1 MLKEF
6 IIMSNKQT
14 IKNKTFQVTKEVID
28 NLIALINEK
37 EVDEINNT
45 LHGLHP
51 SDAAEILS
59 NLPEKSRFDL
69 VMLEM
74 IELKPDIIVE
84 LNNALQKEILNNL
97 PTNKVVKIVNELES
111 DNALQI
117 VSNLSEKKKIDVY
130 EKIPSKDKQ
139 LIEKVLKIYSEDS
152 AARLMQAE
160 YCSVSP
166 NWTVGE
172 TIDYLRE
179 NDGLPKEFLQ
189 IFIID
194 HDGKLIGSV
203 PSSRVLRNP
212 RNIKMNTIMDETSV
226 LINGDMDKEEVGNLF
241 EQYNLVSAGVVDRN
255 KKLIG
260 MITADDILTVVKEE
274 VEEDTFKL
282 AGVQDEEITDNAFKV
297 TKKRFIWLLINL
309 FTAVIAS
316 RVIGLFD
323 GNIEKVVALA
333 ILMPI
338 VASMGGNAATQT
350 LAVTVR
356 LLATK
361 ELIADNLIK
370 IINKEFLVGFLNGLL
385 FSSISAAFV
394 YFWFYD
400 FKLSILIGISMI
412 INMIFAGLSG
422 IIIPVLLNKYKIDPA
437 IASTVFVTTVTDV
450 IGFVSFLGLAGFIL
464 GI

>member
-1 MLKEF
+1 MLKVF
-6 IIMSNKQT
+6 IIMSNKQ
-14 IKNKTFQVTKEVID
+14 IKENKTFKVTKEFID
-28 NLIALINEK
+28 ILITLINEK
-37 EVDEINNT
+37 RVGEINNI
-45 LHGLHP
+45 LYRLHP
-51 SDAAEILS
+51 SDAAEVLS
-59 NLPEKSRFDL
+59 NLPEKFRFDL
-69 VMLEM
+69 HLLEK
-74 IELKPDIIVE
+74 IKFKPDTIIE

-97 PTNKVVKIVNELES
+97 STDEVVNIVNELES
-111 DNALQI
+111 DNVLKI
-117 VSNLSEKKKIDVY
+117 VSNLDDEKKIEVY

-139 LIEKVLKIYSEDS
+139 LIEEVLNIYPEDS
-152 AARLMQAE
+152 AARLMQVE

-179 NDGLPKEFLQ
+179 NEDLPKEFLQ
-189 IFIID
+189 IFVVENN
-194 HDGKLIGSV
+194 GKLVGSV

-212 RNIKMNTIMDETSV
+212 RNIKMNAIIDENSV

-274 VEEDTFKL
+274 AEEDTLKL
-282 AGVQDEEITDNAFKV
+282 AGVQDEEITDNALKI

-309 FTAVIAS
+309 FTAVVAS
-316 RVIGLFD
+316 YVIGLFD

-361 ELIADNLIK
+361 ELIADNLVK
-370 IINKEFLVGFLNGLL
+370 VINKEFIVGFFNGLL
-385 FSSISAAFV
+385 FSTISALLV
-394 YFWFYD
+394 YFWFND

-412 INMIFAGLSG
+412 INLVFAGLSG
-422 IIIPVLLNKYKIDPA
+422 IIIPILLNKYKIDPA
-437 IASTVFVTTVTDV
+437 VASSVFVTAVTDV
-450 IGFVSFLGLAGFIL
+450 IGFLSFLGLASFIL

>member
-1 MLKEF
+1 
-6 IIMSNKQT
+6 MSNKQ
-14 IKNKTFQVTKEVID
+14 IKENKTFKVTKEFID
-28 NLIALINEK
+28 ILITLINEK
-37 EVDEINNT
+37 RVGEINNI
-45 LHGLHP
+45 LYRLHP
-51 SDAAEILS
+51 SDAAEVLS
-59 NLPEKSRFDL
+59 NLPEKFRFDL
-69 VMLEM
+69 HLLEK
-74 IELKPDIIVE
+74 IKFKPDTIIE

-97 PTNKVVKIVNELES
+97 STDEVVNIVNELES
-111 DNALQI
+111 DNVLKI
-117 VSNLSEKKKIDVY
+117 VSNLDDEKKIEVY

-139 LIEKVLKIYSEDS
+139 LIEEVLNIYPEDS
-152 AARLMQAE
+152 AARLMQVE

-179 NDGLPKEFLQ
+179 NEDLPKEFLQ
-189 IFIID
+189 IFVVENN
-194 HDGKLIGSV
+194 GKLVGSV

-212 RNIKMNTIMDETSV
+212 RNIKMNAIIDENSV

-274 VEEDTFKL
+274 AEEDTLKL
-282 AGVQDEEITDNAFKV
+282 AGVQDEEITDNALKI

-309 FTAVIAS
+309 FTAVVAS
-316 RVIGLFD
+316 YVIGLFD

-361 ELIADNLIK
+361 ELIADNLVK
-370 IINKEFLVGFLNGLL
+370 VINKEFIVGFFNGLL
-385 FSSISAAFV
+385 FSTISALLV
-394 YFWFYD
+394 YFWFND

-412 INMIFAGLSG
+412 INLVFAGLSG
-422 IIIPVLLNKYKIDPA
+422 IIIPILLNKYKIDPA
-437 IASTVFVTTVTDV
+437 VASSVFVTAVTDV
-450 IGFVSFLGLAGFIL
+450 IGFLSFLGLASFIL

>member
-1 MLKEF
+1 
-6 IIMSNKQT
+6 MSNEQT
-14 IKNKTFQVTKEVID
+14 IEKKTFEVTKELID
-28 NLIALINEK
+28 NLVSLINEK
-37 EVDEINNT
+37 RVVEINNT
-45 LHGLHP
+45 LHALHP
-51 SDAAEILS
+51 SDAAEVLS

-69 VMLEM
+69 LLLET
-74 IELKPDIIVE
+74 IELKADTIVE
-84 LNNALQKEILNNL
+84 LNNTLQKDILNKL
-97 PTNKVVKIVNELES
+97 PTDEVVNIVNELES

-117 VSNLSEKKKIDVY
+117 VSNLNEDKKIEVY
-130 EKIPSKDKQ
+130 EKIPSKDKK
-139 LIEKVLKIYSEDS
+139 LIEEVLNIYPEDS
-152 AARLMQAE
+152 AARLMQTE

-179 NDGLPKEFLQ
+179 NEDLPKEFLQ
-189 IFIID
+189 IFIVD
-194 HDGKLIGSV
+194 NDGKLVGSV

-212 RNIKMNTIMDETSV
+212 RNVKMKNIMDETTVS
-226 LINGDMDKEEVGNLF
+226 INGDLDKEEVGNLF

-255 KKLIG
+255 NKLIG

-274 VEEDTFKL
+274 AEEDVLKL
-282 AGVQDEEITDNAFKV
+282 AGVQDEEITDNALKI

-350 LAVTVR
+350 LAVTIR

-361 ELIADNLIK
+361 ELTADNIFK
-370 IINKEFLVGFLNGLL
+370 IINKEFYVGFLNGLL
-385 FSSISAAFV
+385 FSIISAAFV
-394 YFWFYD
+394 FFWFYD
-400 FKLSILIGISMI
+400 FKLSFLIGISMI

-422 IIIPVLLNKYKIDPA
+422 IIVPTLLDKYKIDPA
-437 IASTVFVTTVTDV
+437 VASTVFVTTITDI
-450 IGFVSFLGLAGFIL
+450 IGFLSFLGLASFIL

>member
-1 MLKEF
+1 
-6 IIMSNKQT
+6 MSNKQ
-14 IKNKTFQVTKEVID
+14 IKENKTFEVTKEFID
-28 NLIALINEK
+28 NLIILINEK
-37 EVDEINNT
+37 RVGEINNI
-45 LHGLHP
+45 LYRLHP
-51 SDAAEILS
+51 SDAAEVLS
-59 NLPEKSRFDL
+59 NLPEKFRFDL
-69 VMLEM
+69 LLLEK
-74 IELKPDIIVE
+74 INFKPDTIIE
-84 LNNALQKEILNNL
+84 LNNALQKDILNNL
-97 PTNKVVKIVNELES
+97 STDEVVSIVNELES

-117 VSNLSEKKKIDVY
+117 ISNLNEEKKIEVY

-139 LIEKVLKIYSEDS
+139 LIEEVLNIYPEDS
-152 AARLMQAE
+152 AARLMQVE
-160 YCSVSP
+160 YCSVYP

-179 NDGLPKEFLQ
+179 NEDLPKEFLQ
-189 IFIID
+189 IFVVEN
-194 HDGKLIGSV
+194 DGKLIGSV

-212 RNIKMNTIMDETSV
+212 RNIKMNTIIDENSV

-241 EQYNLVSAGVVDRN
+241 EQYNLVSAAVVDRN

-274 VEEDTFKL
+274 AEEDTLKL
-282 AGVQDEEITDNAFKV
+282 AGVQDEEITDNALKI

-316 RVIGLFD
+316 YVIGLFD

-361 ELIADNLIK
+361 ELIADNLFK
-370 IINKEFLVGFLNGLL
+370 VINKEFVVGFFNGLL
-385 FSSISAAFV
+385 FSTISALFV
-394 YFWFYD
+394 YFWFND

-412 INMIFAGLSG
+412 INMVFAGLSG
-422 IIIPVLLNKYKIDPA
+422 IIIPILLNKYKIDPA
-437 IASTVFVTTVTDV
+437 VASSVFVTAVTDV
-450 IGFVSFLGLAGFIL
+450 IGFLSFLGLASFIL

>member
-1 MLKEF
+1 
-6 IIMSNKQT
+6 MSNKQ
-14 IKNKTFQVTKEVID
+14 IKENKTFEVTKEFID
-28 NLIALINEK
+28 NLINLINEK
-37 EVDEINNT
+37 RVGEINNV
-45 LHGLHP
+45 LYRLHP
-51 SDAAEILS
+51 SDAAEVLS
-59 NLPEKSRFDL
+59 NLPEKFRFDL
-69 VMLEM
+69 LLLEK
-74 IELKPDIIVE
+74 IKFKPDTIIE

-97 PTNKVVKIVNELES
+97 STDEVVNIVNELES
-111 DNALQI
+111 DNVLKI
-117 VSNLSEKKKIDVY
+117 VSNLDDEKKIEVY
-130 EKIPSKDKQ
+130 EKIPPKDKQ
-139 LIEKVLKIYSEDS
+139 LIEEVLNIYPEDS
-152 AARLMQAE
+152 AARLMQVE

-179 NDGLPKEFLQ
+179 NEDLPKEFLQ
-189 IFIID
+189 IFVVEN
-194 HDGKLIGSV
+194 DGKLVGSV

-212 RNIKMNTIMDETSV
+212 RNIKMNTIIDENSV

-274 VEEDTFKL
+274 AEEDTLKL
-282 AGVQDEEITDNAFKV
+282 AGVQDEEITDNALKI

-309 FTAVIAS
+309 FTAVVAS
-316 RVIGLFD
+316 YVIGLFD

-361 ELIADNLIK
+361 ELIADNLVK
-370 IINKEFLVGFLNGLL
+370 VINKEFIVGFFNGLL
-385 FSSISAAFV
+385 FSTISALLV
-394 YFWFYD
+394 YFWFND

-412 INMIFAGLSG
+412 INLVFAGLSG
-422 IIIPVLLNKYKIDPA
+422 IIIPILLNKYKIDPA
-437 IASTVFVTTVTDV
+437 VASSVFVTAVTDV
-450 IGFVSFLGLAGFIL
+450 IGFLSFLGLASFIL

>member
-1 MLKEF
+1 
-6 IIMSNKQT
+6 MSNKQ
-14 IKNKTFQVTKEVID
+14 IIENKTFVVTKALID
-28 NLIALINEK
+28 NLISLISEK
-37 EVDEINNT
+37 QIGEINNI
-45 LHGLHP
+45 LHSLHP
-51 SDAAEILS
+51 SDAAEVLS
-59 NLPEKSRFDL
+59 NLPEKFRFDL
-69 VMLEM
+69 FLLEK
-74 IELKPDIIVE
+74 IKFKPDTIIE
-84 LNNALQKEILNNL
+84 LNNTLQKDILKNL
-97 PTNKVVKIVNELES
+97 STDEVVNIVNELES

-117 VSNLSEKKKIDVY
+117 ISNLNEEKKIEVY
-130 EKIPSKDKQ
+130 EKIPFKDKQ
-139 LIEKVLKIYSEDS
+139 LIEKVLNIYPKDS

-172 TIDYLRE
+172 TIDYIRE
-179 NDGLPKEFLQ
+179 NEDLPKEFLQ
-189 IFIID
+189 IFVVENN
-194 HDGKLIGSV
+194 GQLVGSV

-212 RNIKMNTIMDETSV
+212 RNIKMNTIIDETSV

-274 VEEDTFKL
+274 AEEDTLKL
-282 AGVQDEEITDNAFKV
+282 AGVQDEEITDNALKI

-309 FTAVIAS
+309 LTAVIAS
-316 RVIGLFD
+316 YVIGLFE
-323 GNIEKVVALA
+323 GNLEKVVALA

-356 LLATK
+356 FLAAK
-361 ELIADNLIK
+361 ELIADNLFK
-370 IINKEFLVGFLNGLL
+370 VINKEFFVGLLNGLL
-385 FSSISAAFV
+385 FSTISAVFV

-400 FKLSILIGISMI
+400 FKLSILIGTSMI

-422 IIIPVLLNKYKIDPA
+422 IIIPILLHKYKIDPA

-450 IGFVSFLGLAGFIL
+450 IGFLSFLGLASVVLGF
-464 GI
+464 

>member
-1 MLKEF
+1 
-6 IIMSNKQT
+6 MSNKQ
-14 IKNKTFQVTKEVID
+14 IKENKTFEVTKEFID
-28 NLIALINEK
+28 NLINLINEK
-37 EVDEINNT
+37 RVGEINNV
-45 LHGLHP
+45 LYRLHP
-51 SDAAEILS
+51 SDAAEVLS

-69 VMLEM
+69 LSLKT
-74 IELKPDIIVE
+74 IEFKADILVE
-84 LNNALQKEILNNL
+84 LNNTLQKDILNNL
-97 PTNKVVKIVNELES
+97 PTNIVVKIVNELES

-117 VSNLSEKKKIDVY
+117 VSNLNEEKKIEVY

-139 LIEKVLKIYSEDS
+139 LIEEVLNIYPKDS
-152 AARLMQAE
+152 AARLMQVE

-179 NDGLPKEFLQ
+179 NEDLPKEFLQ
-189 IFIID
+189 IFVVD
-194 HDGKLIGSV
+194 NEGRLIGSV

-241 EQYNLVSAGVVDRN
+241 EQYNLVSAGVIDRN
-255 KKLIG
+255 KNLIG

-274 VEEDTFKL
+274 AEEDRLKL
-282 AGVQDEEITDNAFKV
+282 AGVQDEEITDNAFKI

-316 RVIGLFD
+316 HVIELFD

-361 ELIADNLIK
+361 ELIADNLFK
-370 IINKEFLVGFLNGLL
+370 IINKEFFVGLLNGLL
-385 FSSISAAFV
+385 FSIISAVFV
-394 YFWFYD
+394 YIWFYE
-400 FKLSILIGISMI
+400 FKLAILIGLSMI
-412 INMIFAGLSG
+412 INMVFAGLSG
-422 IIIPVLLNKYKIDPA
+422 IIIPILLYKYKIDPA

-450 IGFVSFLGLAGFIL
+450 IGFLSFLGLASFVL

>member
-1 MLKEF
+1 
-6 IIMSNKQT
+6 MSNEQT
-14 IKNKTFQVTKEVID
+14 IEKKTFEVTKELID
-28 NLIALINEK
+28 NLVSLINEK
-37 EVDEINNT
+37 RVVEINNT
-45 LHGLHP
+45 LHALHP
-51 SDAAEILS
+51 SDAAEVLS

-69 VMLEM
+69 LLLET
-74 IELKPDIIVE
+74 IQLKADTIIE
-84 LNNALQKEILNNL
+84 LNNTLQKDILNKL
-97 PTNKVVKIVNELES
+97 PTDEVVNIVNELES

-117 VSNLSEKKKIDVY
+117 VSNLNEDKKIEVY

-139 LIEKVLKIYSEDS
+139 LIEEVLNIYPEDS
-152 AARLMQAE
+152 AARLMQTE

-179 NDGLPKEFLQ
+179 NEDLPKEFLQ
-189 IFIID
+189 IFIVD
-194 HDGKLIGSV
+194 NDGKLIGSV

-212 RNIKMNTIMDETSV
+212 RNIKMNNIMDETTVS
-226 LINGDMDKEEVGNLF
+226 INGDLDKEEVGNLF

-255 KKLIG
+255 NKLIG

-274 VEEDTFKL
+274 AEEDVLKL
-282 AGVQDEEITDNAFKV
+282 AGVQDEEITDNALKI

-350 LAVTVR
+350 LAVTIR

-361 ELIADNLIK
+361 ELTADNIFK
-370 IINKEFLVGFLNGLL
+370 IINKEFYVGFLNGLL
-385 FSSISAAFV
+385 FSIISAAFV
-394 YFWFYD
+394 FFWFYD

-422 IIIPVLLNKYKIDPA
+422 IIVPTLLDKYKIDPA
-437 IASTVFVTTVTDV
+437 VASTVFVTTITDI
-450 IGFVSFLGLAGFIL
+450 IGFLSFLGLASFIL

>member
-1 MLKEF
+1 
-6 IIMSNKQT
+6 MSNKQ
-14 IKNKTFQVTKEVID
+14 IIENKTFVVTKALID
-28 NLIALINEK
+28 NLISLISEK
-37 EVDEINNT
+37 QIGEINNI
-45 LHGLHP
+45 LHSLHP
-51 SDAAEILS
+51 SDAAEVLS
-59 NLPEKSRFDL
+59 NLPEKFRFDL
-69 VMLEM
+69 FLLEK
-74 IELKPDIIVE
+74 IKFKPDTIIE
-84 LNNALQKEILNNL
+84 LNNTLQKDILKNL
-97 PTNKVVKIVNELES
+97 STDEVVNIVNELES

-117 VSNLSEKKKIDVY
+117 ISNLNEEKKIEVY
-130 EKIPSKDKQ
+130 EKIPFKDKQ
-139 LIEKVLKIYSEDS
+139 LIEKVLNIYPKDS

-172 TIDYLRE
+172 TIDYIRE
-179 NDGLPKEFLQ
+179 NEDLPKEFLQ
-189 IFIID
+189 IFVVENN
-194 HDGKLIGSV
+194 GQLVGSV

-212 RNIKMNTIMDETSV
+212 RNIKMNTIIDETSV

-274 VEEDTFKL
+274 AEEDTLKL
-282 AGVQDEEITDNAFKV
+282 AGVQDEEITDNALKI

-309 FTAVIAS
+309 LTAVIAS
-316 RVIGLFD
+316 YVIGLFE
-323 GNIEKVVALA
+323 GNLEKVVALA

-356 LLATK
+356 FLAAK
-361 ELIADNLIK
+361 ELIADNLFK
-370 IINKEFLVGFLNGLL
+370 VINKEFFVGLLNGLL
-385 FSSISAAFV
+385 FSTISAVFV

-400 FKLSILIGISMI
+400 FKLSILIGTSMI

-422 IIIPVLLNKYKIDPA
+422 IIIPILLHKYKIDPA

-450 IGFVSFLGLAGFIL
+450 IGFLSFLGLAGFIL

>member
-1 MLKEF
+1 
-6 IIMSNKQT
+6 MSNEQT
-14 IKNKTFQVTKEVID
+14 IENKTFEVTKEIID
-28 NLIALINEK
+28 NLIILINEK
-37 EVDEINNT
+37 RVSEINT
-45 LHGLHP
+45 SLHALHP
-51 SDAAEILS
+51 ADAAEVLS

-69 VMLEM
+69 LLLETL
-74 IELKPDIIVE
+74 ELKADTIIE
-84 LNNALQKEILNNL
+84 LNNTLQKDILNKL
-97 PTNKVVKIVNELES
+97 PTDEVVNIVNELES

-117 VSNLSEKKKIDVY
+117 VSNLNEEKKIEVY

-139 LIEKVLKIYSEDS
+139 LIEEVLNIYPEDS
-152 AARLMQAE
+152 AARLMQTE
-160 YCSVSP
+160 YCAVSP

-179 NDGLPKEFLQ
+179 NEELPKEFLQ
-189 IFIID
+189 IFIVD
-194 HDGKLIGSV
+194 SNGKLIGSV

-212 RNIKMNTIMDETSV
+212 RNIKMNNIMDETPV
-226 LINGDMDKEEVGNLF
+226 LINGDLDKEEVGNLF

-255 KKLIG
+255 NKLIG

-274 VEEDTFKL
+274 AEEDVLKL
-282 AGVQDEEITDNAFKV
+282 AGVQDEEITDNAFNI

-333 ILMPI
+333 VLMPI

-350 LAVTVR
+350 LAVTIR

-361 ELIADNLIK
+361 ELNTDNLFK
-370 IINKEFLVGFLNGLL
+370 IINKEFYVGFLNGLL
-385 FSSISAAFV
+385 FSVISAVFV

-400 FKLSILIGISMI
+400 FRLSFLIGISMI
-412 INMIFAGLSG
+412 INMVFAGLSG
-422 IIIPVLLNKYKIDPA
+422 IIIPILLDKYKIDPA
-437 IASTVFVTTVTDV
+437 VASTVFVTTITDV
-450 IGFVSFLGLAGFIL
+450 VGFLSFLGLASFIL

>member
-1 MLKEF
+1 
-6 IIMSNKQT
+6 MSNELT
-14 IKNKTFQVTKEVID
+14 IEKKTFEVTKELID
-28 NLIALINEK
+28 NLVSLINEK
-37 EVDEINNT
+37 RVVEINNT
-45 LHGLHP
+45 LHALHP
-51 SDAAEILS
+51 SDAAEVLS

-69 VMLEM
+69 LLLET
-74 IELKPDIIVE
+74 IELKADTIIE
-84 LNNALQKEILNNL
+84 LNNTLQKDILNKL
-97 PTNKVVKIVNELES
+97 PTDEVANIVNELES

-117 VSNLSEKKKIDVY
+117 VSNLNEDKKIEVY

-139 LIEKVLKIYSEDS
+139 LIEEVLNIYPEDS
-152 AARLMQAE
+152 AARLMQTE

-179 NDGLPKEFLQ
+179 NEDLPKEFLQ
-189 IFIID
+189 IFIVD
-194 HDGKLIGSV
+194 NDGKLIGSV

-212 RNIKMNTIMDETSV
+212 RNIKMNNIMDETTVS
-226 LINGDMDKEEVGNLF
+226 INGDLDKEEVGNLF

-255 KKLIG
+255 NKLIG

-274 VEEDTFKL
+274 AEEDVLKL
-282 AGVQDEEITDNAFKV
+282 AGVQDEEITDNALKI

-350 LAVTVR
+350 LAVTIR

-361 ELIADNLIK
+361 ELTADNIFK
-370 IINKEFLVGFLNGLL
+370 IINKEFYVGFLNGLL
-385 FSSISAAFV
+385 FSIISAAFV
-394 YFWFYD
+394 FFWFYD

-422 IIIPVLLNKYKIDPA
+422 IIVPTLLDKYKIDPA
-437 IASTVFVTTVTDV
+437 VASTVFVTTITD
-450 IGFVSFLGLAGFIL
+450 ITGFLSFLGLASFVL